1 MEQYRG
7 GIGALQYRLSKPR
20 LRRILYQS
28 KKHNTLAPC
37 SFQAQTSMRRITA
50 DNASFG
56 VFLAFLLI
64 PLSGIGTDIYLPSMP
79 AMAQS
84 LGGTAAQIQLT
95 LTLFIAGYGLG
106 QLVVGVL
113 LDRFGRWRPMLV
125 ALALFA
131 LSSAAIAV
139 SDDIWLICALRL
151 LQGVLGA
158 VAVVSKRTF
167 FVDVFRGAAL
177 QRYLT
182 WMTVVWSL
190 GPICAPFIGG
200 FVQTHWGWRANFI
213 VLAVFSVLALVLE
226 CLGGGETLEK
236 PQPIRPREVAARAW
250 EIVRHRAFARG
261 VLCVSAAY
269 AMVMGWSMASPF
281 IVETVYHR
289 PPTTTGALAL
299 LMGLA
304 WMGGGL
310 IARAAMARSL
320 ATKHQAA
327 VVAMAC
333 FIALLALS
341 AWLPA
346 SWPSLEVMAAVAFC
360 IHVAAGLVFNIHF
373 ANVLSMFPQSAALS
387 GGLAGGLAFL
397 LTSIFSLLGIHLV
410 NPQSALGMAVVYG
423 GLALVLAAAWLSMV
437 TRRAPAVPC
446 TAP

>member
-1 MEQYRG
+1 
-7 GIGALQYRLSKPR
+7 
-20 LRRILYQS
+20 
-28 KKHNTLAPC
+28 
-37 SFQAQTSMRRITA
+37 MRRITA
-50 DNASFG
+50 DNATFG

-79 AMAQS
+79 TMAQS
-84 LGGTAAQIQLT
+84 LGATAAQIQLT

-113 LDRFGRWRPMLV
+113 LDRFGRWRPTLV

-131 LSSAAIAV
+131 LSSAAIAA
-139 SDDIWLICALRL
+139 SDDIRLICALRL
-151 LQGVLGA
+151 LQGLLGA
-158 VAVVSKRTF
+158 VAVVGKRTF
-167 FVDVFRGAAL
+167 FVDVFQGAAL

-200 FVQTHWGWRANFI
+200 FVQTHWGWRANFV
-213 VLAVFSVLALVLE
+213 VLAAFSVVALVLE
-226 CLGGGETLEK
+226 CLGGGETLAR
-236 PQPIRPREVAARAW
+236 PQPIRPREVAARAG
-250 EIVRHRAFARG
+250 EILRHGAFARG

-304 WMGGGL
+304 WMAGGL
-310 IARAAMARSL
+310 IARAMMARSL
-320 ATKHQAA
+320 VSKHRIAL
-327 VVAMAC
+327 VGMAGG
-333 FIALLALS
+333 IALLALT

-346 SWPSLEVMAAVAFC
+346 SWPSLEIMAAVAFG
-360 IHVAAGLVFNIHF
+360 IHVAAGLVFNVHF

-397 LTSIFSLLGIHLV
+397 LTSLFSSLGTRLV
-410 NPQSALGMAVVYG
+410 NPQSALGMAAVYG
-423 GLALVLAAAWLSMV
+423 GLALVLVAALLSMV
-437 TRRAPAVPC
+437 TRPAPAARW

>member
-1 MEQYRG
+1 
-7 GIGALQYRLSKPR
+7 
-20 LRRILYQS
+20 
-28 KKHNTLAPC
+28 
-37 SFQAQTSMRRITA
+37 MRRITA
-50 DNASFG
+50 DNATFG

-84 LGGTAAQIQLT
+84 LGGTASQIQLT

-113 LDRFGRWRPMLV
+113 LDRFGRWRPTMV

-139 SDDIWLICALRL
+139 SDDIVVICALRL
-151 LQGVLGA
+151 LQGLLGA
-158 VAVVSKRTF
+158 VAVVGKRTF
-167 FVDVFRGAAL
+167 FVDVFRGPAL

-200 FVQTHWGWRANFI
+200 FVQTHWGWRANFV
-213 VLAVFSVLALVLE
+213 VLAVFSVVALVLE
-226 CLGGGETLEK
+226 MLGGGETLAQ
-236 PQPIRPREVAARAW
+236 PQPIRPREVASRAW
-250 EIVRHRAFARG
+250 EIMRNRAFARG

-281 IVETVYHR
+281 IVEAVYHR
-289 PPTTTGALAL
+289 PPTTTGSLAL

-320 ATKHQAA
+320 AAKHRGALL
-327 VVAMAC
+327 AMAC
-333 FIALLALS
+333 FISLLALTT
-341 AWLPA
+341 WLPA
-346 SWPSLEVMAAVAFC
+346 SWPSLAVMAAVAFC

-373 ANVLSMFPQSAALS
+373 AHVLSMFPKHAALS
-387 GGLAGGLAFL
+387 GGIAGGLAFL
-397 LTSIFSLLGIHLV
+397 LTSLLASLGIHLV
-410 NPQSALGMAVVYG
+410 NPQTGLGLAAVYG
-423 GLALVLAAAWLSMV
+423 GLALLLVGAWLTMLARPAPAAACA
-437 TRRAPAVPC
+437 TP
-446 TAP
+446 

>member
-1 MEQYRG
+1 
-7 GIGALQYRLSKPR
+7 
-20 LRRILYQS
+20 
-28 KKHNTLAPC
+28 
-37 SFQAQTSMRRITA
+37 MRRITA
-50 DNASFG
+50 DNATFG

-79 AMAQS
+79 SMAHS
-84 LGGTAAQIQLT
+84 LGSTASQIQLT

-131 LSSAAIAV
+131 LSSAAIAA
-139 SDDIWLICALRL
+139 SDDIGLICALRL
-151 LQGVLGA
+151 LQGLLGA

-167 FVDVFRGAAL
+167 FVDVFRGATL
-177 QRYLT
+177 HRYLT

-200 FVQTHWGWRANFI
+200 FVQTHWGWRANFV

-226 CLGGGETLEK
+226 CLGGGETLAK
-236 PQPIRPREVAARAW
+236 PQPIRPREVAVRAW
-250 EIVRHRAFARG
+250 GILRHGAFARG

-304 WMGGGL
+304 WMSGGL

-320 ATKHQAA
+320 VEKHRAA

-333 FIALLALS
+333 GIALLALTK
-341 AWLPA
+341 WLPP
-346 SWPSLEVMAAVAFC
+346 SWPALETMAAVAFF

-387 GGLAGGLAFL
+387 GGLAGGMAFL
-397 LTSIFSLLGIHLV
+397 FTSLFSSVGVHLV

-423 GLALVLAAAWLSMV
+423 GLAVILVAVLLAMLTRPAAA
-437 TRRAPAVPC
+437 APYA
-446 TAP
+446 AP